1 MVWSILGAIKTLLQ
15 LLNKIA
21 DELLRSKYIKQGV
34 NKEREAQKVEL
45 EKEMEVAKTI
55 SDKVDKMTEAEI
67 DENLI
72 DPRSS

>member
-1 MVWSILGAIKTLLQ
+1 MIWSILGAIKTLLQ

-45 EKEMEVAKTI
+45 EKEMEVAKAI

-67 DENLI
+67 DENLN
-72 DPRSS
+72 DPRNS